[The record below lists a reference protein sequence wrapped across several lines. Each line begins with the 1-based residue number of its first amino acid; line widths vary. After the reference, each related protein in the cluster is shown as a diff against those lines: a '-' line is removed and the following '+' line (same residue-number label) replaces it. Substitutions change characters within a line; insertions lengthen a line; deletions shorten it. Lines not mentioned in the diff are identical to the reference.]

1 MTEILSKKVKFYG
14 RVQGVNFRRQTK
26 DLADRFQ
33 VKGWI
38 QNLPDGSVESVFMG
52 DSDSVY
58 KLLQECLHGLRHA
71 EVESYTM
78 EDYEGEPPE
87 GFKIL

>member
-1 MTEILSKKVKFYG
+1 MTEILSKKIKFFG

-33 VKGWI
+33 VKGWV
-38 QNLPDGSVESVFMG
+38 QNLPDGSVEAVFTG
-52 DSDSVY
+52 ESDSVY

-71 EVESYTM
+71 DVESYTI
-78 EDYEGEPPE
+78 EDYEGEQLE
-87 GFKIL
+87 SFVIL